1 MRGQRTNGTDIQYSI
16 HNDNTTLWLGTRQH
30 SGGTKTRHN
39 NNLGRQKRGVTLIG
53 KLDQRRARTHTRHTA
68 HHTPHPTR
76 LGTFSVLA
84 VCAGVLVFLFRS
96 FALRVAR
103 HPTFACGKKT
113 GIRRYSVTHTH
124 ICVPLLVAKR
134 TGKGKQRSMCLRL
147 ENQGSP
153 SVAWL
158 LLAVTARDSPQSGE
172 SRNERSNSIE
182 KHVRILR
189 NPHPDEPRFTSLPL
203 LTAVR

>member
-68 HHTPHPTR
+68 HHTPLPTPHPPGYFQCPRR
-76 LGTFSVLA
+76 LRWLAGLSFSL
-84 VCAGVLVFLFRS
+84 LRS
-96 FALRVAR
+96 TCRSA
-103 HPTFACGKKT
+103 PNFACGKKT

-182 KHVRILR
+182 KHVHTYLAQS
-189 NPHPDEPRFTSLPL
+189 PP
-203 LTAVR
+203 